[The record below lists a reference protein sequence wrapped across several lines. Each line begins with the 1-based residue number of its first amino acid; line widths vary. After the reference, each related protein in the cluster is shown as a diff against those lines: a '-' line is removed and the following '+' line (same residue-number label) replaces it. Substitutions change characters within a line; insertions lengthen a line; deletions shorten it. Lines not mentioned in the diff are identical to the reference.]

1 MKMNEL
7 ELEDREDCAPLT
19 TATSPHKQLSQN
31 GADHIHRK
39 LMVWTYTISFVEI
52 KPSIISKSRAHGL
65 FLSEMVKLIN
75 PHALIER
82 EFCHIHPYPDGS
94 LHLFLPMTD
103 AKEIVL
109 KGWGEF
115 HPLAFLKEIPS
126 NFIMLYSPR
135 SHYELSLIKRI
146 ILRSYSFAAT
156 AANGQRNTHAN
167 I

>member
-1 MKMNEL
+1 MNEL
-7 ELEDREDCAPLT
+7 ELSDREDSAPLT
-19 TATSPHKQLSQN
+19 TATSPHRQLSQN
-31 GADHIHRK
+31 GAYHIHRK
-39 LMVWTYTISFVEI
+39 LMLWTYTISFVEI
-52 KPSIISKSRAHGL
+52 KPSIISKSGAPGL
-65 FLSEMVKLIN
+65 FLSEKVKLIN

-82 EFCHIHPYPDGS
+82 EFGHIHPYPDGS

-103 AKEIVL
+103 AKEIVV

-135 SHYELSLIKRI
+135 SEDELSLVKEI

-156 AANGQRNTHAN
+156 SVNGQENTHVN

>member
-1 MKMNEL
+1 MNEL
-7 ELEDREDCAPLT
+7 ELLDREDNTPLT

-31 GADHIHRK
+31 GAYHIHRK
-39 LMVWTYTISFVEI
+39 LMLWTYTISFVEI
-52 KPSIISKSRAHGL
+52 RPSLISKSGAQGL
-65 FLSEMVKLIN
+65 FLSETVKLIN
-75 PHALIER
+75 PHAVLER

-103 AKEIVL
+103 AKEIVV

-135 SHYELSLIKRI
+135 SERELSLVKEI
-146 ILRSYSFAAT
+146 ILRSYSFAIT
-156 AANGQRNTHAN
+156 STNGKENTHVN

>member
-1 MKMNEL
+1 MNDL
-7 ELEDREDCAPLT
+7 ELSDREDSAPLT

-31 GADHIHRK
+31 GNYHMHHK
-39 LMVWTYTISFVEI
+39 LMLWTNTMSFVEI
-52 KPSIISKSRAHGL
+52 KPSIISKSGATGL
-65 FLSEMVKLIN
+65 FVSDKVKLIN
-75 PHALIER
+75 PHAVIER
-82 EFCHIHPYPDGS
+82 EFGHIHPYPDGS

-115 HPLAFLKEIPS
+115 HPLAFIKEVPS

-135 SHYELSLIKRI
+135 SEDELSLIKDI
-146 ILRSYSFAAT
+146 VLRSYSFAAT
-156 AANGQRNTHAN
+156 AANGQRNTHVN

>member
-1 MKMNEL
+1 MSEL
-7 ELEDREDCAPLT
+7 ELSDREDHTPLT

-31 GADHIHRK
+31 GTRHIHNK
-39 LMVWTYTISFVEI
+39 LMLWAHTISFVEI
-52 KPSIISKSRAHGL
+52 KPSIISKSGAQGL
-65 FLSEMVKLIN
+65 FLSETVRLIN
-75 PHALIER
+75 PHAVIKR

-94 LHLFLPMTD
+94 LHLFLPMAD
-103 AKEIVL
+103 AKELVV

-135 SHYELSLIKRI
+135 SERELSTVKKI
-146 ILRSYSFAAT
+146 ILRSYTFAIT
-156 AANGQRNTHAN
+156 STNGKEKIHVN

>member
-1 MKMNEL
+1 M
-7 ELEDREDCAPLT
+7 
-19 TATSPHKQLSQN
+19 
-31 GADHIHRK
+31 
-39 LMVWTYTISFVEI
+39 
-52 KPSIISKSRAHGL
+52 
-65 FLSEMVKLIN
+65 
-75 PHALIER
+75 IEK
-82 EFCHIHPYPDGS
+82 EFCHIHHYPDGS

-103 AKEIVL
+103 IKEIVL

>member
-1 MKMNEL
+1 MNEL
-7 ELEDREDCAPLT
+7 ELSDREDNTPLT

-31 GADHIHRK
+31 GAYHIHRK
-39 LMVWTYTISFVEI
+39 LMLWTYTISFVEI
-52 KPSIISKSRAHGL
+52 RPSLISKSGAQGL
-65 FLSEMVKLIN
+65 FLSETVKLIN
-75 PHALIER
+75 PHAVLER

-94 LHLFLPMTD
+94 LHLFLPMAD
-103 AKEIVL
+103 AKEIVV

-135 SHYELSLIKRI
+135 SERELSLVKEI
-146 ILRSYSFAAT
+146 ILRSHSFAIT
-156 AANGQRNTHAN
+156 STNGKENTHVN

>member
-1 MKMNEL
+1 MNEL
-7 ELEDREDCAPLT
+7 ELSDREDNTPLT

-31 GADHIHRK
+31 GAYHIHRK
-39 LMVWTYTISFVEI
+39 LMLWTYTISFVEI
-52 KPSIISKSRAHGL
+52 RPSLISKSGAQGL
-65 FLSEMVKLIN
+65 FLSETVKLIN
-75 PHALIER
+75 PHAVLER

-103 AKEIVL
+103 AKEIVV

-135 SHYELSLIKRI
+135 SERELSLVKEI
-146 ILRSYSFAAT
+146 ILRSYSFAIT
-156 AANGQRNTHAN
+156 STNGKENTHVN